1 MLGEEFTSGV
11 VLTPADFLSLNTT
24 TGPPHLNTE
33 DNDPEYTDKTTS
45 ADELLSLWRKGLSH
59 IDRFWKIWSD
69 EYLLSLQE
77 CYQQNHRSPRV
88 KSAIQPTVSEVV
100 LLKENSPRGTWKLA
114 VITELIPSE
123 DGNVRSARVCTQSG
137 HILHRAIHMLYP
149 LEIGSTPHT
158 EPHSEIS
165 EPKDDIDWSINYEH
179 RDDNKRK
186 KMENIDCD
194 EHKQTCPK
202 RKAAIKAQKLIYQWM
217 NT

>member
-1 MLGEEFTSGV
+1 M
-11 VLTPADFLSLNTT
+11 SLNTT

-45 ADELLSLWRKGLSH
+45 SDKLLSSWRKGLSH

-69 EYLLSLQE
+69 EYLLSLRE

-88 KSAIQPTVSEVV
+88 KSAIQPTVGEVV

-123 DGNVRSARVCTQSG
+123 DGNVRLARVHTQSG
-137 HILHRAIHMLYP
+137 HILHRAILCFI
-149 LEIGSTPHT
+149 LWRLVVLLTHT
-158 EPHSEIS
+158 EPQSDIS
-165 EPKDDIDWSINYEH
+165 EPKDDIDWSINYKH

-194 EHKQTCPK
+194 EHKQTHPK